1 MENFM
6 ILHQARSWT
15 RVPQKKIQLIS
26 YVCLA
31 CTIFLSSY
39 LPLVPF
45 YSTIYVC
52 VSILHLVAPCSVY
65 LIHSLCQHSHSLF
78 TFDLYRLLLILLL

>member
-26 YVCLA
+26 YVCLV

-52 VSILHLVAPCSVY
+52 VSILHLVA
-65 LIHSLCQHSHSLF
+65 LLGISHSF
-78 TFDLYRLLLILLL
+78 PVSAFSFIVYI